1 MPHGRYRRP
10 YLEIEY
16 DQESFLRENV
26 CCRYVPVVV
35 RLCSVAEDARLSV
48 LFERVR
54 RQDQDG
60 TYLDAYQVRPHE
72 LWKLRKNTDIAGYHE
87 YHLHLLARA
96 NSEETGLIHI
106 TITSAAGTLLSEVAY
121 RFDCCCQE
129 PCSSKLHPNSFQGIR
144 LLPFVRTPEARDALH
159 GQYPASPPLS
169 PGVPAQVS
177 SPDQQQEISSPL
189 KNYWMTGAAAQEDLH
204 HACRS

>member
-16 DQESFLRENV
+16 DQEAFLREDV

-35 RLCSVAEDARLSV
+35 RLCSVPEDARLSV

-54 RQDQDG
+54 SQDQDG
-60 TYLDAYQVRPHE
+60 TYLDAYQVRPHD
-72 LWKLRKNTDIAGYHE
+72 LWKLRKNMGIAGYHE

-106 TITSAAGTLLSEVAY
+106 TITSAAGTLLSEVIY
-121 RFDCCCQE
+121 RFDCCYQKPSE
-129 PCSSKLHPNSFQGIR
+129 SRLHPNSFQDIR
-144 LLPFVRTPEARDALH
+144 LLPFVRTLEARDALR

-169 PGVPAQVS
+169 PDVPAQVPFS
-177 SPDQQQEISSPL
+177 DQQQEAPL
-189 KNYWMTGAAAQEDLH
+189 PLTNYFIF
-204 HACRS
+204 